1 MSKQPSVPASS
12 RPASGAF
19 PLVHRVGF
27 ALVFLAALAALEFS
41 NWGGA
46 PPWSEKAL
54 ILLAFGAMLW
64 ARSGIAGDLS
74 TFLKGLQDA
83 SPQSRLTEAGD
94 RDQVGAAR
102 GFNLLQSRRETQ
114 MKDLQSL
121 AAKVAGEATRLNAA
135 AEQTNESVN
144 RSARQTDL
152 QESSAEQI
160 AAAITEL
167 SASIEEVALH
177 ARQAQDQSNKA
188 LESTVSSETAG
199 GALGRAMEEISHA
212 TDQMNTAVRTIQELA
227 RQTNL
232 LSLNAAIEA
241 AKAGASGK
249 GFAVVAEEIRKLAER
264 SGGAAKEI
272 AALIEKCNFTVAQ
285 GVDIVGAAMSGMS
298 AIREKMGGLHERTEG
313 ITHATQEQA
322 RTSIEVANQVDAN
335 IASVRESASA
345 TADFANACADI
356 SRNAQQLRE
365 VTHQLREA
373 LQQG

>member
-1 MSKQPSVPASS
+1 MPSSSVSPLPAGGRS
-12 RPASGAF
+12 F
-19 PLVHRVGF
+19 PLVHRLGL
-27 ALVFLAALAALEFS
+27 ALVFLAAWAVLDFS
-41 NWGGA
+41 GWGGA
-46 PPWSEKAL
+46 PPWTGKAL
-54 ILLAFGAMLW
+54 LVLAIGSVLW
-64 ARSGIAGDLS
+64 ARAGIQGSL
-74 TFLKGLQDA
+74 LPLLRGLQDA
-83 SPQSRLTEAGD
+83 SSRSRLPETGD
-94 RDQVGAAR
+94 RELSGAAR
-102 GFNLLQSRRETQ
+102 GFNLLQEQRESQLKTLQALASR
-114 MKDLQSL
+114 L
-121 AAKVAGEATRLNAA
+121 AGEAIRLNAA

-177 ARQAQDQSNKA
+177 ARQAEDQSNKA
-188 LESTVSSETAG
+188 LESTVASEVAG
-199 GALGRAMEEISHA
+199 GALGRAMEEISRA

-264 SGGAAKEI
+264 SGNAAKEI
-272 AALIEKCNFTVAQ
+272 AALIEQCNFTVAQ
-285 GVDIVGAAMSGMS
+285 GVDIVGSAMSGMS

-322 RTSIEVANQVDAN
+322 RTSVEVANQVEAN

-356 SRNAQQLRE
+356 SRNAHQLRE
-365 VTHQLREA
+365 VTQELQGA

>member
-1 MSKQPSVPASS
+1 MSKLSSSPSPA
-12 RPASGAF
+12 RPVRGSF
-19 PLVHRVGF
+19 PLIYRLGL
-27 ALVFLAALAALEFS
+27 ALVLLAALAGLEFS
-41 NWGGA
+41 GWKGA
-46 PPWSEKAL
+46 PPWTEKAL
-54 ILLAFGAMLW
+54 LVLALLAVFW
-64 ARSGIAGDLS
+64 TRSGVQGDLLP
-74 TFLKGLQDA
+74 FLKALQEA
-83 SPQSRLTEAGD
+83 SSQSRLPEAGD
-94 RDQVGAAR
+94 REQVLATQ
-102 GFNLLQSRRETQ
+102 GFNRLQESRESQ
-114 MKDLQSL
+114 LKELQSL
-121 AAKVAGEATRLNAA
+121 AARVAGEATRLNAA

-177 ARQAQDQSNKA
+177 ARQAQEQSNKA
-188 LESTVSSETAG
+188 LESTVASETAG

-272 AALIEKCNFTVAQ
+272 AALIEQCNFTVAQ
-285 GVDIVGAAMSGMS
+285 GVDIVGAAMNGMS

-313 ITHATQEQA
+313 ITLATQEQA

-356 SRNAQQLRE
+356 SRNAQQLRG
-365 VTHQLREA
+365 VTQELRDA
-373 LQQG
+373 LQQV